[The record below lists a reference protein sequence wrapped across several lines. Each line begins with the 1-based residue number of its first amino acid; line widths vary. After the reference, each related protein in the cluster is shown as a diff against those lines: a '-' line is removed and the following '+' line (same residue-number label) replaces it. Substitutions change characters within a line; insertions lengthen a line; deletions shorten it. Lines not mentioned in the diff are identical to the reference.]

1 MGLKIIA
8 LPQGRTTGVPGQ
20 AVTLQRNQDK
30 TFDLQMM
37 MFAIT
42 GGDHTVMVDTGTSD
56 PEFVRE
62 QHGYT
67 KFVRPPEEEPL
78 RVLADAGIDPAD
90 VGTVIYTHLHWD
102 HCSNPELF
110 PNATFYVQADEL
122 AFAMDPVPIFKKAFQ
137 RTTTARPPIVS
148 VLGRVQTI
156 RGRKQIRPGI
166 TAIPLPGHTPGS
178 QGVLVE
184 TDAGRFLLAGD
195 CVDRYENWEG
205 DGAGQSHLPSASFIN
220 LIDFYESF
228 ATLEEL
234 DAEIIPGHDPRVLD
248 RRVFG

>member
-1 MGLKIIA
+1 M
-8 LPQGRTTGVPGQ
+8 
-20 AVTLQRNQDK
+20 QRNGDK

-42 GGDHTVMVDTGTSD
+42 GGEHTVMVDTGTSD
-56 PEFVRE
+56 ADFVRE

-67 KFVRPPEEEPL
+67 RFVRTPEEEPL
-78 RVLADAGIDPAD
+78 RVLADAGIDPAE

-102 HCSNPELF
+102 HSSNPELF
-110 PNATFYVQADEL
+110 PNATFYVQAAEL
-122 AFAMDPVPIFKKAFQ
+122 AFAMDPVPIYKKAFQ
-137 RTTTARPPIVS
+137 RTTTAQPPIVS
-148 VLGRVQTI
+148 VLGRVKTI
-156 RGRKQIRPGI
+156 SGRKEIRPGI

-195 CVDRYENWEG
+195 CVNRYENWEI
-205 DGAGQSHLPSASFIN
+205 DPTTDAHYPSPSFIN
-220 LIDFYESF
+220 LIDFYASFETIES
-228 ATLEEL
+228 LG
-234 DAEIIPGHDPRVLD
+234 AEVIPGHDPRVLE